1 MKTTGKQWK
10 PTEIVDKVSM
20 AGHEHRNI
28 SQPHCY
34 KKFNEEGRSEMSDGE
49 GSDYEVQ
56 LNMNMNKNVLS
67 LQREIAMAE

>member
-1 MKTTGKQWK
+1 
-10 PTEIVDKVSM
+10 M
-20 AGHEHRNI
+20 AGREHHNI

-56 LNMNMNKNVLS
+56 LNMNMNKTVLS